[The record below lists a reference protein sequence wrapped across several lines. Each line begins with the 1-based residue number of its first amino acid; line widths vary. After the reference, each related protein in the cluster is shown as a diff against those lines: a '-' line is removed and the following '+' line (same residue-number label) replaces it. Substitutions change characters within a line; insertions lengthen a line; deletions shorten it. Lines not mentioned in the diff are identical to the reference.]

1 MMARKGRVWSGHG
14 DGLPGWGG
22 VGGGSCVMFLAS
34 HPGLC
39 ALASL
44 LAPLI
49 CNAQLGGSSFCS
61 LIGGLPSV
69 INNVI
74 LHCHGSF

>member
-14 DGLPGWGG
+14 DGLLDRAGW
-22 VGGGSCVMFLAS
+22 GGSCVMFLAS

-39 ALASL
+39 VLASL

-61 LIGGLPSV
+61 LIDVLPSV